1 MTRERGCAVP
11 QNEPTSRKTDAVGW
25 AVVVVVVVWRVS
37 SQCMINESNL
47 GAITGRKEQKLE
59 L

>member
-25 AVVVVVVVWRVS
+25 AVVVVVWRVS
-37 SQCMINESNL
+37 SQRMINESNL

>member
-25 AVVVVVVVWRVS
+25 AVVVVVVWRVS
-37 SQCMINESNL
+37 SQRMINESNL